1 MIIMNDSVIS
11 SLQRMIDV
19 NTPII
24 YIHDYDFVR
33 IDELILQVT
42 ANKKCLS
49 GILQQEAQIF
59 IPKLIKE
66 VVICSLW
73 KVS

>member
-1 MIIMNDSVIS
+1 MITMNDSVIS

-33 IDELILQVT
+33 IDELIRQVV
-42 ANKKCLS
+42 ANKKCLN
-49 GILQQEAQIF
+49 GILLQESQIF
-59 IPKLIKE
+59 TPKLRKGM
-66 VVICSLW
+66 VICSLW